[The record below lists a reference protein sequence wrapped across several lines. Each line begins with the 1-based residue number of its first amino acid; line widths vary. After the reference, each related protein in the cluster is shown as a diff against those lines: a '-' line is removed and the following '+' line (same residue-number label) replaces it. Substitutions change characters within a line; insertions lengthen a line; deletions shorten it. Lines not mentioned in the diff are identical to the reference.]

1 MNDFSKYTI
10 DGIFIDK
17 GKSQRINLD
26 MGKMHDFIPLNM
38 PIEVIRGRQDGPTLF
53 VSATIHGDEINGIE
67 IIKRL
72 LTLLHKTKINGMLIA
87 IPIVN
92 VFGFSQHSRY
102 LPDNRDLNR
111 CFPGLK
117 NGSLASQLAYKFM
130 QEIVLKSDYGID
142 IHTGSGNRFNYPQI
156 RTNTKSTTNLSLAK
170 KFNAPIILNSNLR
183 DGSLRSA
190 VAQLKMPML
199 LYEAGERLK
208 FDEQS
213 IEIGVNGILK
223 VMKKIK
229 MLNKTPKTYY
239 KQSIDEPFIAK
250 SSSWLRAPQSGIFT
264 SLVKTGENIQ
274 KDQVIGHISNQFGE
288 NRIAVQSHLNGIV
301 IGLMLCPL
309 VNKGD
314 ALLHIA
320 TAQEQIIKNQLE
332 ELVVCGQD

>member
-1 MNDFSKYTI
+1 MNDFNKYTI
-10 DGIFIDK
+10 DSIFINK
-17 GKSQRINLD
+17 GIRQRINLD
-26 MGKMHDFIPLNM
+26 MGRMHDFIPLNM
-38 PIEVIRGRQDGPTLF
+38 PIEVIRGKKDGPTLF

-72 LTLLHKTKINGMLIA
+72 LNFLQKTKINGMLIA

-142 IHTGSGNRFNYPQI
+142 IHTGSNNRFNYPQI
-156 RTNTKSTTNLSLAK
+156 RTNIKSSINLSLAK
-170 KFNAPIILNSNLR
+170 KFNAPVILNSNLR

-190 VAQLKMPML
+190 VSQLKMPIL

-208 FDEQS
+208 FNEES
-213 IEIGVNGILK
+213 IEIGVCGILK

-229 MLNKTPKTYY
+229 MLNKIPKIYNNNINSE
-239 KQSIDEPFIAK
+239 QFIAK
-250 SSSWLRAPQSGIFT
+250 SSSWLRAVQSGIFT
-264 SLVKTGENIQ
+264 SLVKPGEFIQ

-288 NRIAVQSHLNGIV
+288 NRITVQSHLTGIV
-301 IGLMLCPL
+301 IGLLLCPL
-309 VNKGD
+309 VNQGD
-314 ALLHIA
+314 ALLHIG
-320 TAQEQIIKNQLE
+320 TSQEQVTKNQLE
-332 ELVVCGQD
+332 ELAVFGQD

>member
-1 MNDFSKYTI
+1 
-10 DGIFIDK
+10 
-17 GKSQRINLD
+17 
-26 MGKMHDFIPLNM
+26 
-38 PIEVIRGRQDGPTLF
+38 
-53 VSATIHGDEINGIE
+53 
-67 IIKRL
+67 
-72 LTLLHKTKINGMLIA
+72 
-87 IPIVN
+87 VN

-156 RTNTKSTTNLSLAK
+156 RTNIKNSTNLSLAK

-190 VAQLKMPML
+190 VTQLKMPML

-239 KQSIDEPFIAK
+239 NQFVDEPFIAK
-250 SSSWLRAPQSGIFT
+250 SSSWLRAVQSGIFT
-264 SLVKTGENIQ
+264 SLVKTGEHIQ

-288 NRIAVQSHLNGIV
+288 NRVAVQSHLNGIV

-320 TAQEQIIKNQLE
+320 TAQEQITKNQLE
-332 ELVVCGQD
+332 ELVVFGQD

>member
-1 MNDFSKYTI
+1 MNDYSKYTI
-10 DGIFIDK
+10 DGIFINK
-17 GKSQRINLD
+17 GQSQRINLD

-38 PIEVIRGRQDGPTLF
+38 PIEVIRGKKDGPTLF

-72 LTLLHKTKINGMLIA
+72 LSFLHKIKINGMLIA

-156 RTNTKSTTNLSLAK
+156 RTNIRNSTNLSLAK

-190 VAQLKMPML
+190 VSQLKMPIL

-208 FDEQS
+208 FDEES

-223 VMKKIK
+223 IMKKIK
-229 MLNKTPKTYY
+229 MLNKTPENYGH
-239 KQSIDEPFIAK
+239 QQNLPPFIAK
-250 SSSWLRAPQSGIFT
+250 SSSWLRATQSGIFT
-264 SLVKTGENIQ
+264 SLVKPGEHIQ
-274 KDQVIGHISNQFGE
+274 KDQVVGHISNQFGE
-288 NRIAVQSHLNGIV
+288 NRVAVQSNFTGIV
-301 IGLMLCPL
+301 IGLLLCPL

-320 TAQEQIIKNQLE
+320 TMQQQTVKNQLE
-332 ELVVCGQD
+332 ELVVFGQD